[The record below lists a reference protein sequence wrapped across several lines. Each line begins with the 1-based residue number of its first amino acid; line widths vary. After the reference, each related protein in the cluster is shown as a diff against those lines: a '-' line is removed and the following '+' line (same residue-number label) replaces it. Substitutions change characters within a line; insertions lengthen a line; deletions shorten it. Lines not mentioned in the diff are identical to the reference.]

1 MIFLSK
7 MSFTSPTRRIILHH
21 TLTVA
26 ANVVFGL
33 SISTLAYEQDSDVL
47 SEIFDVHT
55 LLLLQIVD
63 TISHPELLG
72 LVFEVFIRC

>member
-26 ANVVFGL
+26 ANVVSGL
-33 SISTLAYEQDSDVL
+33 SIATLAYDFDVL
-47 SEIFDVHT
+47 GEIFDVHT

-63 TISHPELLG
+63 TISHPELLS